1 MRPIVIKINDK
12 PARSSANPMSPFEIT
27 LNLLNNYNF
36 NNLIVINQFSKLKQN
51 YVEGRK
57 GKWLNAFM
65 SLKQLSEFSGE
76 YAG

>member
-1 MRPIVIKINDK
+1 MIKINDK
-12 PARSSANPMSPFEIT
+12 PARNSANPMSPFETT

-36 NNLIVINQFSKLKQN
+36 NNEIVINQFYKLKHN
-51 YVEGRK
+51 YVDGRK

-65 SLKQLSEFSGE
+65 SLKQLSEFSGA